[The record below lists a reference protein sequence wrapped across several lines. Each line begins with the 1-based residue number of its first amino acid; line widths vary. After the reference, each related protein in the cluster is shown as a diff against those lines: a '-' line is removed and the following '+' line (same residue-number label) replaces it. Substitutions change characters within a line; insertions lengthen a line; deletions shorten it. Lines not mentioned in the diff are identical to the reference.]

1 MLGLRH
7 KLLLGFGG
15 LLLIIALIGIQSIT
29 KVTTL
34 GDAIDVILKENYQ
47 SVIACQNMKE
57 ALERMDS
64 GALFILSGYENEGRE
79 AIDRNVPAFEN
90 ALHIE
95 LNNITVPG
103 EGEKANHL
111 QELFSRYRPMV
122 QSMEDKTLSSER
134 RRQIYFTELFPLF
147 REIKE
152 TANDILTMNQQNMYD
167 ENESARHKAAK
178 AREQMYFLLLLGA
191 VVSIA
196 YMFLIGKW
204 ILRPIRSLTQSVDEI
219 KQGNLDLMV
228 KSDTHDE
235 IGHLSEAFNEMTASL
250 REIRRIEELKLVRMQ
265 HSTQETFNNL
275 PDVAAVIDLEGRV
288 EVSTETAK
296 NTFGLNRG
304 VQIKILP
311 YKWMANLFREAL
323 KGDQTSMDQGSIS
336 LIQQFINTEEH
347 YFRPT
352 AAPILNSRKEVTGV
366 ILVLKD
372 VTEQLEHD
380 ELKRGVISTVSH
392 QLKTP
397 LTSIRM
403 ALHLLLEEKVGYLT
417 PKQMDLLIAAR
428 EDSDRLDRILEN
440 LLDMSRIASG
450 KVAMELQ
457 AAQPHQMILTAVE
470 SYRAAARQRGV
481 ELKTDLP
488 DDLPD
493 VLADTIQIAHVF
505 ANLLFNAM
513 KYTDSGGMITLSA
526 QADQE
531 HVRFSVSDT
540 GKGIPEEHLPKI
552 FDRFFRVPGQ
562 EHETGTGLGL
572 SIVKEIVE
580 AHGGSVSVDSHVGEG
595 TTFSFTLPTAGT
607 AAKDAPGHD

>member
-1 MLGLRH
+1 
-7 KLLLGFGG
+7 
-15 LLLIIALIGIQSIT
+15 
-29 KVTTL
+29 
-34 GDAIDVILKENYQ
+34 
-47 SVIACQNMKE
+47 MKE
-57 ALERMDS
+57 SLERMDS
-64 GALFILSGYENEGRE
+64 GALFIISGYEKEGRE
-79 AIDRNVPAFEN
+79 AIDGNVPVFDK
-90 ALHIE
+90 ALQIE

-122 QSMEDKTLSSER
+122 QSMEDMTLSSER

-167 ENESARHKAAK
+167 ENQSARHKAAR
-178 AREQMYFLLLLGA
+178 AREQMYFLLFLGA
-191 VVSIA
+191 IVAVA

-204 ILRPIRSLTQSVDEI
+204 ILRPIRSLTQSIDEI
-219 KQGNLDLMV
+219 KQGNLDLV
-228 KSDTHDE
+228 VRSDTRDE
-235 IGHLSEAFNEMTASL
+235 IGHLSQAFNEMTASL

-288 EVSTETAK
+288 EVSTETAR

-311 YKWMANLFREAL
+311 YKWMADLFREAL

-336 LIQQFINTEEH
+336 LIQQFINAEEH

-403 ALHLLLEEKVGYLT
+403 ALHLLLEEKVGSLT
-417 PKQMDLLIAAR
+417 PKQADLLIAAR

-457 AAQPHQMILTAVE
+457 AAQPHQMILNAVE

-481 ELKTDLP
+481 ELKTDMQ

-513 KYTDSGGMITLSA
+513 KYTGSGGMITLSA
-526 QADQE
+526 LADEE

-540 GKGIPEEHLPKI
+540 GEGIPEEYLPKI

-580 AHGGSVSVDSHVGEG
+580 AHGGSVGVDSHVGEG
-595 TTFSFTLPTAGT
+595 TTFSFTLPTTRHGS
-607 AAKDAPGHD
+607 

>member
-311 YKWMANLFREAL
+311 YKWMADLFREAL

-572 SIVKEIVE
+572 AIVKEIVE
-580 AHGGSVSVDSHVGEG
+580 AHGGSVNVESRVGEG
-595 TTFSFTLPTAGT
+595 STFCFTLPRADKVTTDGIT
-607 AAKDAPGHD
+607 HD